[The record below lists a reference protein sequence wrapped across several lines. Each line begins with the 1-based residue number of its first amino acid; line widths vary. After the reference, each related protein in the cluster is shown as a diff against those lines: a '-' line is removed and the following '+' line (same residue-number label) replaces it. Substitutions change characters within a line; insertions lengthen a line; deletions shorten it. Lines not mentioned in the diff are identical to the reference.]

1 MKLTKYEK
9 ETIIL
14 FNEAEDQVDVFTYN
28 VNLKRRL
35 ANFSRKYPELCRK
48 KAVNKE
54 GGVTYLIDKGRLS
67 IHLVPPYDA
76 ERIERGIKNSPLR
89 NLRHTCQRNRADLTP
104 VPTAP
109 RTELLWRTVL
119 PFLRDRT

>member
-1 MKLTKYEK
+1 MKLIKYEK

-14 FNEAEDQVDVFTYN
+14 FNEAEDQVEVFTYN

-35 ANFSRKYPELCRK
+35 ANYSRKYLELCRR

-76 ERIERGIKNSPLR
+76 ERIESFTG
-89 NLRHTCQRNRADLTP
+89 NL
-104 VPTAP
+104 PTK
-109 RTELLWRTVL
+109 
-119 PFLRDRT
+119 

>member
-14 FNEAEDQVDVFTYN
+14 FNEAEDHVDVFTYN
-28 VNLKRRL
+28 VSLKRRL
-35 ANFSRKYPELCRK
+35 ANFSRKYPELCKR

-76 ERIERGIKNSPLR
+76 KRIESRTG
-89 NLRHTCQRNRADLTP
+89 NL
-104 VPTAP
+104 PTK
-109 RTELLWRTVL
+109 
-119 PFLRDRT
+119 

>member
-14 FNEAEDQVDVFTYN
+14 FNETEDQVNIYTYN

-76 ERIERGIKNSPLR
+76 EKIEVVIKNYLFSDFIKEYDRDMWPGR
-89 NLRHTCQRNRADLTP
+89 NSQ
-104 VPTAP
+104 V
-109 RTELLWRTVL
+109 
-119 PFLRDRT
+119 FF

>member
-14 FNEAEDQVDVFTYN
+14 FDEAENQVDVFTYN
-28 VNLKRRL
+28 VSLKRRL
-35 ANFSRKYPELCRK
+35 ANFSRKYPELCRR
-48 KAVNKE
+48 KAVNKK

-76 ERIERGIKNSPLR
+76 ERLEMVIKNSPL
-89 NLRHTCQRNRADLTP
+89 Q
-104 VPTAP
+104 
-109 RTELLWRTVL
+109 
-119 PFLRDRT
+119 

>member
-28 VNLKRRL
+28 VSLKRRS
-35 ANFSRKYPELCRK
+35 ANFSRKYPELCRR
-48 KAVNKE
+48 KAVNKK

-76 ERIERGIKNSPLR
+76 ERLEMVIKNSPL
-89 NLRHTCQRNRADLTP
+89 Q
-104 VPTAP
+104 
-109 RTELLWRTVL
+109 
-119 PFLRDRT
+119 

>member
-14 FNEAEDQVDVFTYN
+14 FDEAEDVFTYN
-28 VNLKRRL
+28 VSLKRRL
-35 ANFSRKYPELCRK
+35 ANFSRKYPELCRR
-48 KAVNKE
+48 KAVNKK

-76 ERIERGIKNSPLR
+76 ERLEMVIKNSPL
-89 NLRHTCQRNRADLTP
+89 Q
-104 VPTAP
+104 
-109 RTELLWRTVL
+109 
-119 PFLRDRT
+119 

>member
-54 GGVTYLIDKGRLS
+54 GGVTYLILIKVDCPFIWCHRMMRRRL
-67 IHLVPPYDA
+67 
-76 ERIERGIKNSPLR
+76 K
-89 NLRHTCQRNRADLTP
+89 
-104 VPTAP
+104 
-109 RTELLWRTVL
+109 W
-119 PFLRDRT
+119 

>member
-14 FNEAEDQVDVFTYN
+14 FNEAEDQVNVFTYN
-28 VNLKRRL
+28 VSLKRRL
-35 ANFSRKYPELCRK
+35 ANFSRKYPELCRRK
-48 KAVNKE
+48 EVNKQ

-76 ERIERGIKNSPLR
+76 ERLEMVIKNSPL
-89 NLRHTCQRNRADLTP
+89 Q
-104 VPTAP
+104 
-109 RTELLWRTVL
+109 
-119 PFLRDRT
+119 